1 MKDTSILGR
10 FEKIFRAEGKN
21 CSLEQASDSFPLPQL
36 LVDLGQDKQN
46 RPRVLAITFQE
57 QFFQAILESQKLQA
71 ESRYVSIQFDM
82 VFPFEMS
89 VQTSREVACVLLF
102 INRLIDLPG
111 FGMSETDNQIY
122 YRYVL
127 LAQEKA
133 IDKPLLLGI
142 VGTIMLAMD
151 LFGELIEH
159 AASGKMTFNQL
170 LEKIIA
176 SSESI
181 E

>member
-1 MKDTSILGR
+1 MKDTTSILTR
-10 FEKIFRAEGKN
+10 FEKIFRAEDRK
-21 CSLEQASDSFPLPQL
+21 CTLEPATEDFPLPQL
-36 LVDLGQDKQN
+36 LVDLGTDKQD
-46 RPRVLAITFQE
+46 RPRALAITLQE
-57 QFFQAILESQKLQA
+57 QFFQTILESQKLQA
-71 ESRYVSIQFDM
+71 EAAYISIQFDID
-82 VFPFEMS
+82 FPFEMS

-122 YRYVL
+122 FRYVL

-133 IDKPLLLGI
+133 VDKPLLLGI

-151 LFGELIEH
+151 LFGELIES

-176 SSESI
+176 SSDLS
-181 E
+181 